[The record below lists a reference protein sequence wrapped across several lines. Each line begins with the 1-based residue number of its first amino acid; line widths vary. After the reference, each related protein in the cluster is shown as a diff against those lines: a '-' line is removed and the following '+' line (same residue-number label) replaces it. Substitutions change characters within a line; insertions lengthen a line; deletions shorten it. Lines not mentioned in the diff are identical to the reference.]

1 MVSSKL
7 IFTLDKLPSELQE
20 EILHYAE
27 YLATKYTS
35 TQSKDTPQIYR
46 KAGSMKGTFSM
57 TEDFDEP
64 LDDLKAYME
73 S

>member
-1 MVSSKL
+1 MDRSKIIAISTGVL
-7 IFTLDKLPSELQE
+7 SVLL
-20 EILHYAE
+20 A

-57 TEDFDEP
+57 AEDFDEP